1 VAPTASQ
8 VCSPAVV
15 RDLGSSFLAARSSA
29 SPSRGATLRVVAEE
43 LTDDVE
49 REDKLHIAKR
59 TRQDEE
65 RVAKVEQEEERRVDE
80 RRAARAQ
87 QAQTPKPLP
96 TNPDGSQMS
105 ARRMSIPPR
114 HGTRDLMAESNALS
128 GKCSCFHVGVLR

>member
-1 VAPTASQ
+1 M
-8 VCSPAVV
+8 
-15 RDLGSSFLAARSSA
+15 
-29 SPSRGATLRVVAEE
+29 VAEE

-114 HGTRDLMAESNALS
+114 HGTRSYGGEQRSQW
-128 GKCSCFHVGVLR
+128 